1 MMASSTNSYDLKECI
16 EYQTA
21 ILEDVSRTFALTIPQ
36 LPTSLRISVGNAYL
50 LCRLADTIEDE
61 TNLPSLEKVAFGQ
74 RLTGIIAGTED
85 IADFSRDLLKCLS
98 STASSGE
105 QDLVQNA
112 ARVIFI
118 THSLSQQQR
127 QAIERCVK
135 IMSQGMM
142 EFQHNAGT
150 DGLSD
155 LDTMYR
161 YCYVVAGVVG
171 EMLTDLFC
179 SHSSTIQSRRDK
191 LFPLSSSFGTG
202 LQMTNILKD
211 MWDDRRRGACWLPRD
226 IFEKTG
232 VELSSIVAGQDNHK
246 MTPGIIEL
254 IAVARQHLDNALKYV
269 MIIPA
274 SETGIRRHCLWALG
288 MAILTLRRIHMNP
301 AYNYGDDVKISR
313 RSVKGV
319 IIATNLM
326 ARSNFAL
333 KILFFGLSRGLPRRV
348 QNAR

>member
-1 MMASSTNSYDLKECI
+1 MMTSLTHAYNLKECI
-16 EYQTA
+16 QYQNL

-36 LPTSLRISVGNAYL
+36 LPSSLRISVGNAYL

-61 TNLPSLEKVAFGQ
+61 TSLPSSQKVAFGK
-74 RLTGIIAGTED
+74 RLINIIAGTED
-85 IADFSRDLLKCLS
+85 ATNFSRDLLSHLS

-105 QDLVQNA
+105 HDLVKNT
-112 ARVIFI
+112 ARVII
-118 THSLSQQQR
+118 VTHSFSQQER

-135 IMSQGMM
+135 IMTQGMM
-142 EFQHNAGT
+142 EFQQNAGT
-150 DGLSD
+150 GGLSD
-155 LDTMYR
+155 LETMYR

-179 SHSSTIQSRRDK
+179 SHSSIIQSRRDK

-232 VELSSIVAGQDNHK
+232 VDLSSIVAGRDNHK
-246 MTPGIIEL
+246 MTPGIVEL
-254 IAVARQHLDNALKYV
+254 IAIARQHLDNALEYV

-288 MAILTLRRIHMNP
+288 MAILTLRRIYMTP
-301 AYNYGDDVKISR
+301 TYNFGDNVKISR

-326 ARSNFAL
+326 SRSNFAL
-333 KILFFGLSRGLPRRV
+333 KVLFYGLSRGLPR
-348 QNAR
+348 